1 MSKTNKRRVFAEP
14 HVFSAQE
21 FEASGIRELSF
32 EELLEVNGGKQV
44 KDDPRTDKN
53 SDTCPHSSNTPRE
66 SSSSGS
72 GSSGGSSGGGES
84 SGSSVSSGSLSSSG
98 SSGSYSSE
106 SSGASN
112 VSGGS
117 STSGGSNKEEERSPT
132 QGGGAPHA
140 EISSPSGGSSSG
152 AESAGTNTGSSGSS
166 SAGGSSGGGGSF
178 DRDSPERDRDSDRD
192 SGSWSGNY
200 TPSGQ
205 SRESP
210 KPNKGEKK
218 SPTQGGGAP
227 RGEAAA
233 TERNHGKNTGAIN
246 SGTKGGVLSGFKE
259 FWGNAGNVLK
269 DTTGKI
275 RDKFEGA
282 KETNGGKKVNN
293 ELWDTAGS
301 YITSPTWRTGKN
313 VEDTGIPLPTP
324 FRHKKIDKIAERDKA
339 ALLRQEQIADSK
351 SRRSGNVVGVYDSK
365 IVTEKNVQKPAYF
378 TQKLFSGE
386 QSFSDCFANN
396 ACAATSLLNEI
407 STEYTSLTNK
417 VLTEKDAVRMMQ
429 AGVASGY
436 IDEKAAWVKN
446 WEAAANAMWAVVETR
461 GTWSYNKKGAH
472 TILALDRGINEITNE
487 RKFHFINNT
496 LGNTAFDVWDM
507 SVITDVSTLE
517 LMPYDPGYNP
527 NGETR
532 VLRFKL

>member
-14 HVFSAQE
+14 QVFSAQE

-72 GSSGGSSGGGES
+72 GSSGGSSGGGAS

-166 SAGGSSGGGGSF
+166 SAGGSSGGGSF

-192 SGSWSGNY
+192 SGSWSDSY

-210 KPNKGEKK
+210 KPNKGEEK

-227 RGEAAA
+227 RGEAA
-233 TERNHGKNTGAIN
+233 TTGRNHGKNTGAIN

-313 VEDTGIPLPTP
+313 VEAAVIHHDEFMDEYMNIRSPKELNKQFADICKTFIGGKYLLGGTVPSTEGGEGIDCSEMPL
-324 FRHKKIDKIAERDKA
+324 IG
-339 ALLRQEQIADSK
+339 LRRVSGKDITDRTANDILKDPELVIDSK
-351 SRRSGNVVGVYDSK
+351 KWGDQNFVVDDRAG
-365 IVTEKNVQKPAYF
+365 
-378 TQKLFSGE
+378 
-386 QSFSDCFANN
+386 C
-396 ACAATSLLNEI
+396 
-407 STEYTSLTNK
+407 LT
-417 VLTEKDAVRMMQ
+417 
-429 AGVASGY
+429 G
-436 IDEKAAWVKN
+436 
-446 WEAAANAMWAVVETR
+446 
-461 GTWSYNKKGAH
+461 
-472 TILALDRGINEITNE
+472 
-487 RKFHFINNT
+487 
-496 LGNTAFDVWDM
+496 FDWR
-507 SVITDVSTLE
+507 
-517 LMPYDPGYNP
+517 P
-527 NGETR
+527 NGEFEGNG
-532 VLRFKL
+532 RFDHITVNIEGGLEIHPSSVSETIKLIPSGSIDRFASTIVHKEFNWRYILGKNKL

>member
-14 HVFSAQE
+14 QVFSAQE

-66 SSSSGS
+66 SSSSGN
-72 GSSGGSSGGGES
+72 GSSGGSSGGGAS

-117 STSGGSNKEEERSPT
+117 NKEEERSPT

-140 EISSPSGGSSSG
+140 EISWPSGGSSSG

-166 SAGGSSGGGGSF
+166 SAGGSSGGGSF

-210 KPNKGEKK
+210 KPNKGEEK

-233 TERNHGKNTGAIN
+233 TGRNHGKNTGAIN
-246 SGTKGGVLSGFKE
+246 SETTGGVLSGFKE
-259 FWGNAGNVLK
+259 FWGNAGNTVK
-269 DTTGKI
+269 NTAGKI
-275 RDKFEGA
+275 RDKFGNVHKTKAESYVEKSRVGSWQSKENFSAPTAQGNKPSSEGYVVVEEQN
-282 KETNGGKKVNN
+282 KQNSQFDNKTNMNPIFPTDIFNWPRRDLSPLKGIAP
-293 ELWDTAGS
+293 EYRPLWPTKS
-301 YITSPTWRTGKN
+301 KRITSDFGPDHN
-313 VEDTGIPLPTP
+313 TGIDIGAVNRGVKGDAVVASMGGTVITSGIP
-324 FRHKKIDKIAERDKA
+324 KW
-339 ALLRQEQIADSK
+339 SK
-351 SRRSGNVVGVYDSK
+351 SQSPYVIIKGDDKKEYRYVHLNISPGIFEGRRVN
-365 IVTEKNVQKPAYF
+365 Q
-378 TQKLFSGE
+378 GE
-386 QSFSDCFANN
+386 LIGSMSDNGAEGQVHLHFEIRDAGMPL
-396 ACAATSLLNEI
+396 SPIDLL
-407 STEYTSLTNK
+407 
-417 VLTEKDAVRMMQ
+417 
-429 AGVASGY
+429 
-436 IDEKAAWVKN
+436 
-446 WEAAANAMWAVVETR
+446 
-461 GTWSYNKKGAH
+461 
-472 TILALDRGINEITNE
+472 
-487 RKFHFINNT
+487 
-496 LGNTAFDVWDM
+496 
-507 SVITDVSTLE
+507 
-517 LMPYDPGYNP
+517 P
-527 NGETR
+527 
-532 VLRFKL
+532 

>member
-1 MSKTNKRRVFAEP
+1 MSKTNKCRVFAEP
-14 HVFSAQE
+14 QVFSAQE

-72 GSSGGSSGGGES
+72 GAS
-84 SGSSVSSGSLSSSG
+84 SGSSSSSG

-112 VSGGS
+112 ASGGS

-166 SAGGSSGGGGSF
+166 SAEGSSGGGGSF
-178 DRDSPERDRDSDRD
+178 DRDAPERDRDSDRD
-192 SGSWSGNY
+192 SGSWSDNY

-210 KPNKGEKK
+210 KPNKGEEK

-227 RGEAAA
+227 RGEAAT

-259 FWGNAGNVLK
+259 FWGNAGNSVGKAVRGVK
-269 DTTGKI
+269 DTVGDRLTRLNKKI
-275 RDKFEGA
+275 EEETTNSSNNSQPINDFKLPEKRKRESAVYMSFDKSE
-282 KETNGGKKVNN
+282 ETLKITSYRMLANGDWQPTHVTTISARNHVRN
-293 ELWDTAGS
+293 ELNNLRKTPDATTFPLDGS
-301 YITSPTWRTGKN
+301 ESQWYFPRQFPNGVWECRTSRISTNPDISGVFIPTNAFQDVPVYGPKSQGKPTPNLDGNYIPTGIQT
-313 VEDTGIPLPTP
+313 DTGYGIHFAPNGTWGCIGLES
-324 FRHKKIDKIAERDKA
+324 KQDAAWLANKIDVALESSNGF
-339 ALLRQEQIADSK
+339 ALLR
-351 SRRSGNVVGVYDSK
+351 V
-365 IVTEKNVQKPAYF
+365 
-378 TQKLFSGE
+378 
-386 QSFSDCFANN
+386 
-396 ACAATSLLNEI
+396 
-407 STEYTSLTNK
+407 
-417 VLTEKDAVRMMQ
+417 KD
-429 AGVASGY
+429 
-436 IDEKAAWVKN
+436 
-446 WEAAANAMWAVVETR
+446 
-461 GTWSYNKKGAH
+461 
-472 TILALDRGINEITNE
+472 
-487 RKFHFINNT
+487 
-496 LGNTAFDVWDM
+496 
-507 SVITDVSTLE
+507 
-517 LMPYDPGYNP
+517 
-527 NGETR
+527 
-532 VLRFKL
+532 

>member
-14 HVFSAQE
+14 QVFSAQE

-72 GSSGGSSGGGES
+72 GSSGGSSGGGAS
-84 SGSSVSSGSLSSSG
+84 SGSSVSSGSSSSSG
-98 SSGSYSSE
+98 SSGSYSSG

-112 VSGGS
+112 V
-117 STSGGSNKEEERSPT
+117 SGGSNKEEERSPT

-205 SRESP
+205 SQESP
-210 KPNKGEKK
+210 MPNKGEEK

-227 RGEAAA
+227 RGEAA
-233 TERNHGKNTGAIN
+233 TTGRNHGKNTGAIN

-259 FWGNAGNVLK
+259 FWGNAGNSVGKAVRGVK
-269 DTTGKI
+269 DTVGDRLTRLNKKI
-275 RDKFEGA
+275 EEETTNSSNNSQPINDFKLPEKRKRESAVYMSFDKSE
-282 KETNGGKKVNN
+282 ETLKITSYRMLANGDWQPTHVTTISARNHVRN
-293 ELWDTAGS
+293 ELNNLRKTPDAATFPLDGS
-301 YITSPTWRTGKN
+301 ESQWYFPRQFPNGVWECRTSRISTNPDISGVFIPTNAFQDVPVYGPKSQGKPTPNLDGNYIPTGIQT
-313 VEDTGIPLPTP
+313 DTGYGIHFAPNGTWGCIGLES
-324 FRHKKIDKIAERDKA
+324 KQDAAWLANKIDVALESSNGF
-339 ALLRQEQIADSK
+339 ALLR
-351 SRRSGNVVGVYDSK
+351 V
-365 IVTEKNVQKPAYF
+365 
-378 TQKLFSGE
+378 
-386 QSFSDCFANN
+386 
-396 ACAATSLLNEI
+396 
-407 STEYTSLTNK
+407 
-417 VLTEKDAVRMMQ
+417 KD
-429 AGVASGY
+429 
-436 IDEKAAWVKN
+436 
-446 WEAAANAMWAVVETR
+446 
-461 GTWSYNKKGAH
+461 
-472 TILALDRGINEITNE
+472 
-487 RKFHFINNT
+487 
-496 LGNTAFDVWDM
+496 
-507 SVITDVSTLE
+507 
-517 LMPYDPGYNP
+517 
-527 NGETR
+527 
-532 VLRFKL
+532 

>member
-1 MSKTNKRRVFAEP
+1 
-14 HVFSAQE
+14 
-21 FEASGIRELSF
+21 
-32 EELLEVNGGKQV
+32 
-44 KDDPRTDKN
+44 
-53 SDTCPHSSNTPRE
+53 
-66 SSSSGS
+66 
-72 GSSGGSSGGGES
+72 
-84 SGSSVSSGSLSSSG
+84 
-98 SSGSYSSE
+98 
-106 SSGASN
+106 
-112 VSGGS
+112 
-117 STSGGSNKEEERSPT
+117 
-132 QGGGAPHA
+132 
-140 EISSPSGGSSSG
+140 
-152 AESAGTNTGSSGSS
+152 
-166 SAGGSSGGGGSF
+166 
-178 DRDSPERDRDSDRD
+178 
-192 SGSWSGNY
+192 
-200 TPSGQ
+200 
-205 SRESP
+205 
-210 KPNKGEKK
+210 
-218 SPTQGGGAP
+218 
-227 RGEAAA
+227 
-233 TERNHGKNTGAIN
+233 
-246 SGTKGGVLSGFKE
+246 
-259 FWGNAGNVLK
+259 
-269 DTTGKI
+269 
-275 RDKFEGA
+275 FEGA
-282 KETNGGKKVNN
+282 KGTNGGKKVNN